1 MSLFLSGSSFLVPFQ
16 QQDMEWLD
24 KILAGE
30 KNLEIRGAQCPHIGW
45 VSFASTGHGMIRCR
59 AKFGPSHPLT
69 EEEHRQHA
77 VAVASMGYKNPW
89 AWPIE
94 ALELVEPPI
103 QSHLKLAAQPSNGL
117 PVRVGKHC
125 TRRLHARSRTQPRP
139 PTQMRLCEGSR
150 CENKEIYAC
159 KYLSSKLW

>member
-1 MSLFLSGSSFLVPFQ
+1 MPFQ
-16 QQDMEWLD
+16 QQDMECEGDGKAKEDFVDAAVAFGETRRILKIRPEWLD

-30 KNLEIRGAQCPHIGW
+30 KNLEIRGAKCPHIGW

-59 AKFGPSHPLT
+59 AKFGPSHPLK

-103 QSHLKLAAQPSNGL
+103 PIPPQ
-117 PVRVGKHC
+117 VGRSAVQWV
-125 TRRLHARSRTQPRP
+125 TRARWETLHAEATRTVED
-139 PTQMRLCEGSR
+139 PTAAS
-150 CENKEIYAC
+150 NADAIV
-159 KYLSSKLW
+159 